1 MFLNYIK
8 NYFLLKFLKNNLHN
22 TKISKDIS
30 SIQTVGLLIDES
42 YFLEKEALIA
52 EIIAN
57 GISESNMKIIVYRDK
72 WKKNEDY
79 SHPTFGIK
87 HLNWNAQI
95 TEPVVRE
102 FIKEKFDLLI
112 SYYDI
117 EKAFLKKVTNHS
129 RAQFKVGFSSVDKKL
144 NHLMIN
150 TNAEN
155 HTVFVHELF
164 RYLKILNK
172 I

>member
-8 NYFLLKFLKNNLHN
+8 NYFLIKFLKNNLHN
-22 TKISKDIS
+22 VKTGSSIA
-30 SIQTVGLLIDES
+30 SIQTVGLLVDES
-42 YFLEKEALIA
+42 YFFEKEALIK
-52 EIIAN
+52 EVIAN
-57 GISESNMKIIVYRDK
+57 GIQESNIKIIVYRDK
-72 WKKNEDY
+72 WKKNEVY
-79 SHPTFGIK
+79 SQPTFGTK

-95 TEPVVRE
+95 NNQEVNN
-102 FIKEKFDLLI
+102 FINEKFDLLI
-112 SYYDI
+112 SYYDV
-117 EKAFLKKVTNHS
+117 EKAFLLKITQYSK
-129 RAQFKVGFSSVDKKL
+129 AQFKAGFSSIDKRL

-155 HTVFVHELF
+155 HKVFVHELF

>member
-8 NYFLLKFLKNNLHN
+8 DYFLIKILKNNLHN
-22 TKISKDIS
+22 VKASTSTV
-30 SIQTVGLLIDES
+30 SIQTVGLLVDES
-42 YFLEKEALIA
+42 YFFEKEALVN
-52 EIIAN
+52 ELIAN
-57 GISESNMKIIVYRDK
+57 GILESNIKIIVYRDK
-72 WKKNEDY
+72 WKKNEVY
-79 SHPTFGIK
+79 SQPTFGKK
-87 HLNWNAQI
+87 HINWNTQI
-95 TEPVVRE
+95 TNPAVND
-102 FIKEKFDLLI
+102 FINEKFDLLI
-112 SYYDI
+112 SYYDV
-117 EKAFLKKVTNHS
+117 EKAFLLKITHS
-129 RAQFKVGFSSVDKKL
+129 SKAHFKVGFSSVDKRL

>member
-8 NYFLLKFLKNNLHN
+8 NYFLIKILKNNLHN
-22 TKISKDIS
+22 VKTSSSIA

-42 YFLEKEALIA
+42 YFFEKEDLVN
-52 EIIAN
+52 ELIAN
-57 GISESNMKIIVYRDK
+57 GILESNIKIIVYRDK
-72 WKKNEDY
+72 LKKNEVY
-79 SHPTFGIK
+79 SQPTFGMK

-95 TEPVVRE
+95 NNQEVND
-102 FIKEKFDLLI
+102 FINKNFDLLI
-112 SYYDI
+112 SYYDF
-117 EKAFLKKVTNHS
+117 EKAFLLKITHNSK
-129 RAQFKVGFSSVDKKL
+129 AQFKAGFSSVDKRL

-155 HTVFVHELF
+155 YKVFVHELF